1 MPILERWYSGSNG
14 ELQVN
19 SQHRRKPKKA
29 KVKAAQSIT
38 LSIESVNWGRIVHN
52 EDMRVL

>member
-1 MPILERWYSGSNG
+1 MPVIERWYSGSNG

-19 SQHRRKPKKA
+19 SLRRKKPKKA

-38 LSIESVNWGRIVHN
+38 LSIESVNWGRSA
-52 EDMRVL
+52 R

>member
-1 MPILERWYSGSNG
+1 MFDYKIMPVLERWYSGSNR

-19 SQHRRKPKKA
+19 SMHCRKQKKA

-38 LSIESVNWGRIVHN
+38 LSIQSVNRGRSAQ
-52 EDMRVL
+52 